1 MRKLIT
7 LFALSAAVCLL
18 PAWGNDLSP
27 AEDAALS
34 RKFIESQRSLRTF
47 RAAFEQTVSLLG
59 LRNPSVS
66 KGTFLYRA
74 PDDVRIDYSQPAGEF
89 FLLRGENF
97 YVARDGTP
105 PRSYPAS
112 DRSARVLVALRKVM
126 GGRTDAD
133 AGMTRKVRREGNEF
147 VITLTPETPSR
158 DVPEKI
164 ENRVDA
170 ESLVLKKMTVTLP
183 RGTSMEFSFSE
194 PERNAKIDKS
204 LFQEP

>member
-1 MRKLIT
+1 MRKRIVLV
-7 LFALSAAVCLL
+7 ALSAAAFLV
-18 PAWGNDLSP
+18 PARGNELAPS
-27 AEDAALS
+27 EDAALS

-66 KGTFLYRA
+66 KGTFFYRA

-89 FLLRGENF
+89 FLLLGENF
-97 YVARDGTP
+97 YVARDGMP
-105 PRSYPAS
+105 PRSFPSS

-126 GGRTDAD
+126 GGRTDAG
-133 AGMTRKVRREGNEF
+133 AGMTRKVRREGDEF
-147 VITLTPETPSR
+147 VITLTPDTPSR

-170 ESLVLKKMTVTLP
+170 ASLVLKKMTVTLP
-183 RGTSMEFSFSE
+183 RGTSMEFSFTE

-204 LFQEP
+204 IFAEP

>member
-1 MRKLIT
+1 MCKRIT
-7 LFALSAAVCLL
+7 VVALTAATFLL
-18 PAWGNDLSP
+18 PVRGNELSP
-27 AEDAALS
+27 AEDVALS
-34 RKFIESQRSLRTF
+34 RKFLESQRTLRTF

-66 KGTFLYRA
+66 KGTFFYRA

-89 FLLRGENF
+89 FLLLGDNF
-97 YVARDGTP
+97 YVARDGQP
-105 PRSYPAS
+105 ALNYPAS

-126 GGRTDAD
+126 GGRSDAGN
-133 AGMTRKVRREGNEF
+133 GMTRQVRREGDEF
-147 VITLTPETPSR
+147 VITLTPEIPAR

-164 ENRVDA
+164 ENRIDA
-170 ESLVLKKMTVTLP
+170 SSLVLKKMTVTLP

-204 LFQEP
+204 IFVKP